1 MLNKDFD
8 TKFYFHADEH
18 IRHDGTYR
26 MEPHCHNLFEI
37 YFMTEGQCRYFIDGN
52 TYQLSPGDLVLIPEG
67 VIHNSEYSESV
78 HSRLLINCSSEIIPE
93 EIRND
98 LPSLL
103 YLYRNPKITG
113 RVREI
118 FSRIAEEYGKGD
130 AVSYGILAAYT
141 KILFYTLLRG
151 AQHRR
156 PIDVT
161 SKTVSGVIETMK
173 NELSSDI
180 TLKGMAKRFSV
191 SEEHLSRIFKKET
204 GVGFSS
210 YLTFLRMKKA
220 EELLIHSSESRITEI
235 AYACGFSDS
244 NYFSSQFKKLHGI
257 SPKRFQK
264 NGGQR

>member
-1 MLNKDFD
+1 MQNKDFE
-8 TKFYFHADEH
+8 TKFYFHADEK

-26 MEPHCHNLFEI
+26 IEPHCHNLFEI

-67 VIHNSEYSESV
+67 VIHNSEYSDSI
-78 HSRLLINCSSEIIPE
+78 HSRLLINCSSDIIPE
-93 EIRND
+93 EIINE

-103 YLYRNPKITG
+103 YLYRNPKTVGQI
-113 RVREI
+113 RELFAKI
-118 FSRIAEEYGKGD
+118 SEEYRKNDG
-130 AVSYGILAAYT
+130 ASFGILSCYT
-141 KILFYTLLRG
+141 KILFYIILRN
-151 AQHRR
+151 AKNRH

-161 SKTVSGVIETMK
+161 NRTVASVIEVMK
-173 NELSSDI
+173 NELSSYI

-220 EELLIHSSESRITEI
+220 EELLLHSSESRITEI

-244 NYFSSQFKKLHGI
+244 NYFSSQFKKLHGV
-257 SPKRFQK
+257 SPKKFQK